1 MIPGAIT
8 GTEPAPGTAPADEE
22 QLHRNRCNPPK
33 RAVCN
38 PLFLKILCV
47 NSFILTNLNRKYT
60 RNPLKTRK
68 IVKKNRGRGEG
79 EWRIDKQPAL
89 RANLC
94 ALRRQ
99 LLLRQR
105 IYFFTAA

>member
-8 GTEPAPGTAPADEE
+8 GTEPAPEP
-22 QLHRNRCNPPK
+22 HRPTKSSYTETGATLRK

-79 EWRIDKQPAL
+79 E
-89 RANLC
+89 
-94 ALRRQ
+94 
-99 LLLRQR
+99 
-105 IYFFTAA
+105 